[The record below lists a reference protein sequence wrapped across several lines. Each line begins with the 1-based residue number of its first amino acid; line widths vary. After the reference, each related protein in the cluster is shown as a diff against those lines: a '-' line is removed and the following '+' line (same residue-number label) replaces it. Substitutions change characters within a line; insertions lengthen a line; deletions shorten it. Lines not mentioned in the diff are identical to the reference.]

1 MTEKELL
8 IQFLNKLQLKGGEN
22 LSGYFEICND
32 EGGFIEE
39 ITFPSLSAQYK
50 IDYVLKAYD
59 DDCRLINN
67 KNIYIIDY
75 GSKL

>member
-1 MTEKELL
+1 MNIKTYKGATKMTEKELL

-39 ITFPSLSAQYK
+39 ITFAFT
-50 IDYVLKAYD
+50 
-59 DDCRLINN
+59 
-67 KNIYIIDY
+67 
-75 GSKL
+75 